1 MQYPWP
7 KLAPNSSTNIES
19 DIIKCFIEI
28 GKKHYLRNV
37 QSTLYI
43 MGGGYGY
50 LILQLKER
58 STICVRVRMKICFCN
73 ETEIIVGVDMD
84 I

>member
-1 MQYPWP
+1 M
-7 KLAPNSSTNIES
+7 
-19 DIIKCFIEI
+19 
-28 GKKHYLRNV
+28 RNV
-37 QSTLYI
+37 QSTLYV

-58 STICVRVRMKICFCN
+58 STFRVRVIMKICFWN